1 MSQSAKSSGVLNK
14 AVGQSRKVKPTAGCL
29 RKSNQSELL
38 GGGGQAEVQAQ
49 VPGCTCSNVPPPT
62 PRMLLGQETQRAELN
77 EKLYK
82 GQREEEKLY
91 ILDNP
96 RVAYRCLSLV
106 CGKK

>member
-1 MSQSAKSSGVLNK
+1 MNFLGEGAK
-14 AVGQSRKVKPTAGCL
+14 L
-29 RKSNQSELL
+29 RYRHRSL
-38 GGGGQAEVQAQ
+38 GAHAAMF
-49 VPGCTCSNVPPPT
+49 PHP
-62 PRMLLGQETQRAELN
+62 LGQETQRAELN

-82 GQREEEKLY
+82 GQREDEKLY